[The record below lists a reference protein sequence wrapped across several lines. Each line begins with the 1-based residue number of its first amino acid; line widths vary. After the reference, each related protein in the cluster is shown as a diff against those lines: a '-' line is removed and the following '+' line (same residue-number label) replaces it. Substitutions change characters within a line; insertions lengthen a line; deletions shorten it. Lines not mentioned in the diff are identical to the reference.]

1 MAYVPQYFQAS
12 TYEVA
17 EKALE
22 KGLLKFPALC
32 YVSAT
37 QTLYWLDESGT
48 SLKEVGAAYQITNV
62 TCDDGKLTFYRNS
75 DVLYSVDVEL
85 SAEDTDDL
93 INKVKSG
100 IVLDYEELSN
110 VPVTV
115 LKGTTDNPVE
125 LIKQADGAYRVLGEY
140 IIGGNLS
147 VAQTSDGEAIFF
159 VQSTDDNISVTRVKG
174 QTIQLYNVA
183 LDGTYE
189 SSNYITDK
197 WVEDK
202 DYMATADVKSYV
214 QENMNQVLLDAIQD
228 KPLAESEITALF
240 EDTGGGGD
248 DGGSENFTDIDLYN
262 YVCGDEV
269 GSVADAV
276 WSGYTNAGASGSI
289 HSLMFASA
297 TMSNAVVKSE
307 NIPEYAFKNCTNLKT
322 VTYSGGSHYA
332 NYQYTIIQTGAFD
345 GCLSLEVFEEIGK
358 YSEWDDGYENN
369 GVCISYDCFSGCNS
383 LKTVSTLRVTEI
395 KDRAFYHCTALTDI
409 TLPLVETIGKQV
421 FSGTGIKRLYLP
433 SLIEIKSKYISD
445 GMFYNDAGEYAISEI
460 IVPKATSIGDY
471 AFYDCS
477 SLVRIDSSA
486 TSIGYNSFFN
496 CTSLV
501 VVILR
506 DTTTVCTVESS
517 MTPLFSNDSVY
528 IYVPSTLLDSY
539 KSDTNWSAYA
549 SKFRALEDYTVDG
562 TTTGDLDETKI

>member
-22 KGLLKFPALC
+22 KGLLKFPSLC

-140 IIGGNLS
+140 IIGGDLS
-147 VAQTSDGEAIFF
+147 VVQTSDGEAIFF

-214 QENMNQVLLDAIQD
+214 QENMNQVLLDTIQD
-228 KPLAESEITALF
+228 KPLTESEITALF
-240 EDTGGGGD
+240 EDTGDD
-248 DGGSENFTDIDLYN
+248 DGGSEKFTDIDLYK
-262 YVCGDEV
+262 YVCGKEV

-276 WSGYTNAGASGSI
+276 WSGYTNVGASGSI
-289 HSLMFASA
+289 HSLMFAGA
-297 TMSNAVVKSE
+297 TMSNAVVKSDG
-307 NIPEYAFKNCTNLKT
+307 IPEYAFKNCTNLKT
-322 VTYSGGSHYA
+322 VTYSGGSDR
-332 NYQYTIIQTGAFD
+332 YTTIETGAFD
-345 GCLSLEVFEEIGK
+345 GCLSLEMFEEKGK

-395 KDRAFYHCTALTDI
+395 KDQAFYYCTALTVI

-433 SLIEIKSKYISD
+433 SLTEIKSKYISD
-445 GMFYNDAGEYAISEI
+445 GMFYNDVGGYVISEI

-486 TSIGYNSFFN
+486 TSIGYKSFFN

-517 MTPLFSNDSVY
+517 MDPLFSNDSVY

-562 TTTGDLDETKI
+562 TTTGYFDETKI